1 MPRKLVHLFSML
13 FSGVSLHVFA
23 QAADPLL
30 AREYSKLFTAASK
43 MADVSRSCWLL
54 GLVLAAF
61 D

>member
-1 MPRKLVHLFSML
+1 MHLLGTPLVTLL
-13 FSGVSLHVFA
+13 LHVFV

-54 GLVLAAF
+54 VLVLAAS